1 MRLGK
6 RQFDIVILI
15 TFFLFST
22 LFIWIFKLNNLIT
35 TFLYLVVPSLYLLVR
50 YQNFRK
56 RILIFALPVGI
67 TLSVT
72 MQYLA
77 DFNKAW
83 IWPINPSLPIIF
95 KHIPLESFLW
105 YPAWLVA
112 VVALYEIF
120 VDYKHP
126 NQKISKN
133 YKWFIIILLGYA
145 IAFIV
150 WLSIGSPTIEYAY
163 AKLLSLPAIAPVVYI
178 LIKKPYLIPRLF
190 KFSLSLLIFTLIY
203 EIIAL
208 KVKLWGFPG
217 EYSGFVDIF
226 GVGIPLEEFILWIT
240 LGGASVAAYFETF
253 VDDLK

>member
-1 MRLGK
+1 MKFSKKLL
-6 RQFDIVILI
+6 DTSILI
-15 TFFLFST
+15 LFFIIST
-22 LFIWIFKLNNLIT
+22 VCIWLFKLNNLVT
-35 TFLYLVVPSLYLLVR
+35 TFLYLIIPSIYLLSR
-50 YQNFRK
+50 YPTFRK

-67 TLSVT
+67 TLSVG

-83 IWPINPSLPIIF
+83 IWPVNPSLPIIF

-112 VVALYEIF
+112 VVAIYEIF
-120 VDYKHP
+120 VDSRHP

-133 YKWFIIILLGYA
+133 YKWFIILLLGYA
-145 IAFIV
+145 TAFVV
-150 WLSIGSPTIEYAY
+150 WLSIGSPRIEYAY
-163 AKLLSLPAIAPVVYI
+163 ARLVSLPALALPVYI
-178 LIKKPYLIPRLF
+178 LVKKPDLIPRLF
-190 KFSLSLLIFTLIY
+190 KFSLVLLIFTLVY

-208 KVKLWGFPG
+208 RIKLWSFPG
-217 EYSGFVDIF
+217 EYSSFINIF
-226 GVGIPLEEFILWIT
+226 GVGIPLEEFILWIV